1 MEHRLLLGPLFAMG
15 MCALIVL
22 AFTFGRRDA
31 QTPPSRLPL
40 IWFAMLG
47 VGLVLIASGAF
58 KAEPV
63 ELVSAENVLR
73 GGALG
78 LVVLAAALLL
88 LGTRTR
94 SRADTLV
101 GSAPRSIDEAVE
113 DLRAG
118 RSPGWGV
125 YRGKLGASEALTSP
139 GGVAC
144 GFYDAEVRAIMP
156 DGSRGPLLCSE
167 KAYAELLTLRGD
179 KSEVTVSVAPSMVM
193 APVQIR
199 RCEESR
205 LPVVSSVW
213 ERAEGQP
220 LEALSWERVGR
231 LGEACLVV
239 GELRPGPVQGSY
251 MLRGKDGGPAM
262 LVLGSEGVDTGEA
275 LSRKSW
281 GLFAMAGALSV
292 TAVFVLSRAL

>member
-15 MCALIVL
+15 LAGLIVL
-22 AFTFGRRDA
+22 AFAFGRRDA
-31 QTPPSRLPL
+31 RENSSRLPL
-40 IWFAMLG
+40 AWFGLLAL
-47 VGLVLIASGAF
+47 GLVLIASGVF
-58 KAEPV
+58 TGRPV
-63 ELVSAENVLR
+63 VLVSQENVIR

-88 LGTRTR
+88 LGSRTRT
-94 SRADTLV
+94 RADTLV
-101 GSAPRSIDEAVE
+101 GSAPLSIDEAVE
-113 DLRAG
+113 ALRAG

-125 YRGKLGASEALTSP
+125 YRGRLGANSPLTSP

-156 DGSRGPLLCSE
+156 DGSRGPLLCTE
-167 KAYAELLTLRGD
+167 RAYAELLTLRGD
-179 KSEVTVSVAPSMVM
+179 KAEVAVSVAASMVL

-199 RCEESR
+199 RCEDGR

-231 LGEACLVV
+231 IGEVCTVV
-239 GELRPGPVQGSY
+239 GELQPGPAQGSY
-251 MLRGKDGGPAM
+251 VLRGKDGGPAM
-262 LVLGSEGVDTGEA
+262 LVLGTEGVGTGEA
-275 LSRKSW
+275 LSRKAWS
-281 GLFAMAGALSV
+281 LFAAAGASSI
-292 TAVFVLSRAL
+292 TAIVAMSRAF